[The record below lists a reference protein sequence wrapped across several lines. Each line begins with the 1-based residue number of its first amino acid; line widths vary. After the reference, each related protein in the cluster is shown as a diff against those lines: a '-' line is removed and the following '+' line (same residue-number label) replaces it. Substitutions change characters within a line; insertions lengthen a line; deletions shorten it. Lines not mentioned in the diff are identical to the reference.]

1 MDNKNPSRACE
12 AGGEPDTGRWRVPGQ
27 PWWCYKLETSLAYI
41 SLCLSKQNKTHRFNM
56 KYLSTL
62 AWPPNPGHK
71 SPSFQRWLW
80 LRLGSFEGCID
91 CLFLTLPATFGSPR
105 TGDCSPLTSVQLW
118 EKPPPRWAT
127 FATHLGLP
135 MGFLIGKNCREEAG
149 EQGSTFDLLWSE
161 EGKRH
166 LLAPSGCITCLP
178 VGPGGSDK
186 SQSNLPFSQLILPRV
201 WDS

>member
-1 MDNKNPSRACE
+1 
-12 AGGEPDTGRWRVPGQ
+12 
-27 PWWCYKLETSLAYI
+27 
-41 SLCLSKQNKTHRFNM
+41 M

-80 LRLGSFEGCID
+80 LRLGSFEGCVV
-91 CLFLTLPATFGSPR
+91 CLFPTLPATFGSPR
-105 TGDCSPLTSVQLW
+105 TGDCSPLTSVQPW
-118 EKPPPRWAT
+118 EKLVDAEGLRTFEDGLVCQPPRWAT
-127 FATHLGLP
+127 FATHLGFP
-135 MGFLIGKNCREEAG
+135 VGFLIGKNCREEAS

-186 SQSNLPFSQLILPRV
+186 SQSNLPSSQLHPAQSLGLLN
-201 WDS
+201 